1 MLAETRTAFGCR
13 HSSYT
18 RRNQAQTLT
27 STHDPRMHSL
37 DSLGLQ
43 PDNACLD
50 FGAHGRQEANLMPRF
65 TCAGMHS
72 EL

>member
-1 MLAETRTAFGCR
+1 
-13 HSSYT
+13 
-18 RRNQAQTLT
+18 
-27 STHDPRMHSL
+27 MHSL
-37 DSLGLQ
+37 DSLGLE